1 MDRFQIISP
10 HTAASCIDALMDVL
24 QSGYVTHFEW
34 GCQDGDHT
42 GYLIIEASN
51 AREALMVVPSLYRN
65 DARAVRLNTFSR
77 EEVVRMH
84 KEATKRR
91 QEAAKKSS

>member
-10 HTAASCIDALMDVL
+10 HTAATCIDVLMDVL

-42 GYLIIEASN
+42 GYIIIEASDK
-51 AREALMVVPSLYRN
+51 AEAMMVVPSLYRN
-65 DARAVRLNTFSR
+65 DARAVKLNTFSP

-91 QEAAKKSS
+91 MEAAKKSS